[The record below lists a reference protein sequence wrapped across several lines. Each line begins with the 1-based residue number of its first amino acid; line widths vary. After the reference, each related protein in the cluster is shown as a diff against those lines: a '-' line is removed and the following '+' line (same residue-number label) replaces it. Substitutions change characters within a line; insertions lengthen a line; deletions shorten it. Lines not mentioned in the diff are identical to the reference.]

1 MAVNRDKTA
10 LMYAYKDLYN
20 TANVCE
26 HVKCVSM

>member
-20 TANVCE
+20 TANVCKN
-26 HVKCVSM
+26 VMYVRM